1 MEAIHSFDPEASSPS
16 LDKNLLS
23 LYVGE
28 RVVILGNLDFLK
40 NKHRQMDCTQFHL
53 QEIFIY
59 RSGFEFLKN
68 SKIFR
73 KLFLISLLN
82 FQTFRVSI
90 SYFSTLQGYHFLSRK
105 YSNNVVISKNHMKAP
120 K

>member
-1 MEAIHSFDPEASSPS
+1 MHFLFLGLDTTLRFPIKELFIVEAIHSFDPEASSPS

-40 NKHRQMDCTQFHL
+40 NNVNFGSARSFFEDHRPFCL
-53 QEIFIY
+53 
-59 RSGFEFLKN
+59 
-68 SKIFR
+68 R
-73 KLFLISLLN
+73 KKS
-82 FQTFRVSI
+82 
-90 SYFSTLQGYHFLSRK
+90 
-105 YSNNVVISKNHMKAP
+105 P

>member
-40 NKHRQMDCTQFHL
+40 NNVIFGSARIFFEDHKHFYL
-53 QEIFIY
+53 
-59 RSGFEFLKN
+59 
-68 SKIFR
+68 R
-73 KLFLISLLN
+73 KKS
-82 FQTFRVSI
+82 
-90 SYFSTLQGYHFLSRK
+90 
-105 YSNNVVISKNHMKAP
+105 P

>member
-1 MEAIHSFDPEASSPS
+1 MHFLFLGLDTTLRFPIKELFIVEAIHSFDPEASSPS

-40 NKHRQMDCTQFHL
+40 NNVIFGSTRSFFEDHKHL
-53 QEIFIY
+53 
-59 RSGFEFLKN
+59 
-68 SKIFR
+68 
-73 KLFLISLLN
+73 
-82 FQTFRVSI
+82 
-90 SYFSTLQGYHFLSRK
+90 
-105 YSNNVVISKNHMKAP
+105 NNVKKSP